1 MTTATEALREAMERE
16 RDERSL
22 HAAMLRFTK
31 KWNPDHKD
39 DALDF
44 QADLLV
50 LVQAVH
56 RDAMRETHALLT
68 NALAAMPPKTIFVE
82 KPKS

>member
-44 QADLLV
+44 QADL
-50 LVQAVH
+50 
-56 RDAMRETHALLT
+56 TYWC
-68 NALAAMPPKTIFVE
+68 
-82 KPKS
+82 